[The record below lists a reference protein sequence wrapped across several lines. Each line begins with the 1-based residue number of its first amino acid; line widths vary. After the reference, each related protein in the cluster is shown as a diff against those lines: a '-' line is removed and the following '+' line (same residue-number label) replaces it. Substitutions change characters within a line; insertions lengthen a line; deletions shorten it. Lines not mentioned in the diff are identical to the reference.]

1 MSDLTTQ
8 LSQEYLQDRVLA
20 ATTAALPAPIVGSK
34 PTDEKPDFK
43 KLRSLFID
51 IMGRTDEEFM
61 YSTLYEITDRWN
73 DYATFK
79 DSRAY
84 KYAVWASTDSSGK
97 VGRYV
102 RKQCAEW
109 LKAVDDG
116 YVDVQEWNKITALLK
131 AIQHPDLG
139 RDMYSSLENY
149 SLLFI
154 YAVLCTKIDG
164 KMYYSTG
171 LLEIARKNYKTFTAA
186 VIFIIGMLTLPRFS
200 RHYVK

>member
-1 MSDLTTQ
+1 MT
-8 LSQEYLQDRVLA
+8 
-20 ATTAALPAPIVGSK
+20 I
-34 PTDEKPDFK
+34 
-43 KLRSLFID
+43 
-51 IMGRTDEEFM
+51 
-61 YSTLYEITDRWN
+61 
-73 DYATFK
+73 K

-84 KYAVWASTDSSGK
+84 KYAVWASQNSSGK

-109 LKAVDDG
+109 LKAADDG

-139 RDMYSSLENY
+139 RDMYSSLEDY

-164 KMYYSTG
+164 KLYYSTG

>member
-1 MSDLTTQ
+1 MT
-8 LSQEYLQDRVLA
+8 
-20 ATTAALPAPIVGSK
+20 I
-34 PTDEKPDFK
+34 
-43 KLRSLFID
+43 
-51 IMGRTDEEFM
+51 
-61 YSTLYEITDRWN
+61 
-73 DYATFK
+73 K

-84 KYAVWASTDSSGK
+84 KYAVWASTDNSGK

-139 RDMYSSLENY
+139 RDMYSSLEDY

-154 YAVLCTKIDG
+154 YAVLCTKTDG
-164 KMYYSTG
+164 KLYYSTG

-200 RHYVK
+200 RLFSVAPDLKLSRELKVAIKKIIKSSPLLEMHFKLCGPRSDA

>member
-1 MSDLTTQ
+1 MT
-8 LSQEYLQDRVLA
+8 
-20 ATTAALPAPIVGSK
+20 I
-34 PTDEKPDFK
+34 
-43 KLRSLFID
+43 
-51 IMGRTDEEFM
+51 
-61 YSTLYEITDRWN
+61 
-73 DYATFK
+73 K

-84 KYAVWASTDSSGK
+84 KYAVWASQDSSGK

-116 YVDVQEWNKITALLK
+116 YVDSAEWNKITALLK
-131 AIQHPDLG
+131 AIQHPDLN
-139 RDMYSSLENY
+139 RDMYSSLEDY

-154 YAVLCTKIDG
+154 YAVLCTKTDG
-164 KMYYSTG
+164 KLYYSTG

-200 RHYVK
+200 RLFSVAPYLKLSS